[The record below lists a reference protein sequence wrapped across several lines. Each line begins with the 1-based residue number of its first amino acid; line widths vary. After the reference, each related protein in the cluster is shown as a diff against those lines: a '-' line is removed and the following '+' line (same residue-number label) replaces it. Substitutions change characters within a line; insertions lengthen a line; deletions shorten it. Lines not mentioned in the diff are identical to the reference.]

1 MKALL
6 IGKYPEGAG
15 TYHDTGPVRH
25 IDKNLYINGGT
36 IS

>member
-1 MKALL
+1 MRALSSRNN
-6 IGKYPEGAG
+6 PAGAG